1 MKKRNGFTTIELIIT
16 ITLTLVIMGFLLEIL
31 FILKEIYVS
40 NGIRTELLIKQA
52 LISHKINQDFT
63 NYEVENIINCLD
75 EEDECIEISFK
86 DGPTKKLSIDR
97 NENILKYGDFVT
109 KLVDNSKFGEPIAT
123 SETIIG
129 VPHVFN
135 DTIIQIKIPITYPTY
150 DEDFGINIIYQY
162 NSTIISTIGDN
173 FSF

>member
-63 NYEVENIINCLD
+63 NYEVE
-75 EEDECIEISFK
+75 
-86 DGPTKKLSIDR
+86 
-97 NENILKYGDFVT
+97 IL
-109 KLVDNSKFGEPIAT
+109 
-123 SETIIG
+123 
-129 VPHVFN
+129 
-135 DTIIQIKIPITYPTY
+135 
-150 DEDFGINIIYQY
+150 
-162 NSTIISTIGDN
+162 
-173 FSF
+173 